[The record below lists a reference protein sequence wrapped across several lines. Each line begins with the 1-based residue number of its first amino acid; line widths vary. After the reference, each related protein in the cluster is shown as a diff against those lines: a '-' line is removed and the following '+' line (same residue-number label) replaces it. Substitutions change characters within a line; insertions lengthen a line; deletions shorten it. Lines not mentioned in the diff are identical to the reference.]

1 MSRGLT
7 QRELCLNFLNN
18 PEVHPDNPSKRLR
31 KGKGPYDKWVK
42 LCIENDLDVSKLDE
56 VPTKSIIKIT
66 SPRSPVRSPIRSPKR
81 LSDLPVRSPQ
91 KNQESFFYRQRS
103 VFNEKE
109 VPINSIVSSR
119 LRPQK
124 LKIPLF
130 SDIYLTVDDFDNIKH
145 LPYEQ
150 FLRQVIKITNNNG
163 GNITRA
169 EFDEIVDTDVL
180 INIPKKYTSKDKG
193 NSTVTFHDDK
203 GISKGKLLYKL
214 ASLIV
219 SNYPDYYYFG
229 GLKSEID
236 VKNAYTLI
244 ISYEGW

>member
-1 MSRGLT
+1 MSHRLT

-18 PEVHPDNPSKRLR
+18 PTVHPDNPSKKLQ
-31 KGKGPYDKWVK
+31 KGRGPYDKWVK
-42 LCIENDLDVSKLDE
+42 LCVENDLDISELDV

-66 SPRSPVRSPIRSPKR
+66 SPRSPARS
-81 LSDLPVRSPQ
+81 PVRSPR
-91 KNQESFFYRQRS
+91 KIQEPTIYRQRS
-103 VFNEKE
+103 VFSEKE
-109 VPINSIVSSR
+109 VPINSIVASR

-130 SDIYLTVDDFDNIKH
+130 SDVYLTVDDFDNIKH

-163 GNITRA
+163 GNIIRSS
-169 EFDEIVDTDVL
+169 FDEIVGTDVL
-180 INIPKKYTSKDKG
+180 IDIPKKYTSKNGG
-193 NSTVTFHDDK
+193 NSTVTFHNDK
-203 GISKGKLLYKL
+203 GISKGQLLYKL
-214 ASLIV
+214 ASLVV
-219 SNYPDYYYFG
+219 SNYPDYHYFG
-229 GLKSEID
+229 GLKPETD